1 MWLAAKDRDILSGAR
16 GEAAQLAMQLLVHV
30 GEALG
35 AERLIDISW
44 AHVAAAF
51 DNGQANHDFAERLAA
66 GGARVSVPTTL
77 TACSTDTRNS
87 TDASALALI
96 ELYKG
101 MGCEAELTCA
111 PYQSRPEPEPGEQ
124 LGWCE
129 SSAVVYANSVLGAR
143 TNRYVEFLD
152 MCAAVTGR
160 VPETGLHIAG
170 NRKAAVLCRL
180 TDLPQEWL
188 ATDWFFQVLGIF
200 LGRRLGDAIPA
211 IEGLPA
217 STSRE
222 QLRAF
227 GASLG
232 TTGSV
237 NMFHAIGLTPEAATQ
252 EAAFQGQGPEEV
264 FDVRAD
270 DLRGIAAGLTRNNG
284 EPLQAVCLGAPHFSM
299 DEFAKLHRLL
309 DGRRI
314 TGDIYMIVAT
324 SRTVLAALEHAGLFA
339 ALQRVGVEIVV
350 DRCTYYRPAIDGCDG
365 HVMTNSA
372 KWAYYAPAALG
383 VPVTFADLQS
393 CVDSACSGYLV
404 TGTEPWAGR

>member
-1 MWLAAKDRDILSGAR
+1 MLSGAR
-16 GEAAQLAMQLLVHV
+16 GEAAQLAMRLLVAV
-30 GEALG
+30 GEAQQ
-35 AERLIDISW
+35 ARRMIDIAG

-66 GGARVSVPTTL
+66 GGARVTVPTTL
-77 TACSTDTRNS
+77 TACSTDTRTS
-87 TDASALALI
+87 TDASALALV

-111 PYQSRPEPEPGEQ
+111 PYYSRSEPGFGEQ
-124 LGWCE
+124 LAWCE

-152 MCAAVTGR
+152 MCAAITGR
-160 VPETGLHIAG
+160 VPETGLHIAE

-180 TDLPQEWL
+180 GDLPPEWL
-188 ATDWFFQVLGIF
+188 VADWFFQVLGIY
-200 LGRRLGDAIPA
+200 LGRRVGDAIPA
-211 IEGLPA
+211 LEGVPA

-227 GASLG
+227 GSALA

-237 NMFHAIGLTPEAATQ
+237 DMFHAIGLTPEAATQ
-252 EAAFQGQGPEEV
+252 EAAFQGDAPASVIEI
-264 FDVRAD
+264 RAA
-270 DLRGIAAGLTRNNG
+270 DLRETAAGLTRNDD
-284 EPLQAVCLGAPHFSM
+284 EPLAAVCLGAPHFSM
-299 DEFAKLHRLL
+299 DEFRDLDGLL

-314 TGDIYMIVAT
+314 TQGIHMVVST
-324 SRTVLAALEHAGLFA
+324 SRTVLAALEHAGLFEV
-339 ALQRVGVEIVV
+339 LQRAGVEIVT

-365 HVMTNSA
+365 HVMTSSA

-383 VPVTFADLQS
+383 VPVTFADLQT
-393 CVDSACSGYLV
+393 CVDSACSGRLV
-404 TGTEPWAGR
+404 TGTEPWARQ

>member
-1 MWLAAKDRDILSGAR
+1 MLSGAR
-16 GEAAQLAMQLLVHV
+16 GEAAQLAMRLLVAV
-30 GEALG
+30 GEAQR
-35 AERLIDISW
+35 ARRMIDIEG

-66 GGARVSVPTTL
+66 GGARVEVPTTL

-87 TDASALALI
+87 TDAPALALI

-124 LGWCE
+124 LAWCE

-152 MCAAVTGR
+152 ICAAITGR
-160 VPETGLHIAG
+160 VPEKGLHIVE

-180 TDLPQEWL
+180 NDLPPGWL
-188 ATDWFFQVLGIF
+188 AADWFFQVLGIY
-200 LGRRLGDAIPA
+200 LGRRLGDALPA
-211 IEGLPA
+211 LEGLPA

-227 GASLG
+227 GSALA

-252 EAAFQGQGPEEV
+252 EAAFQGDAPGSVLEI
-264 FDVRAD
+264 RAA
-270 DLRGIAAGLTRNNG
+270 DLRETAAGLTRNEG
-284 EPLQAVCLGAPHFSM
+284 EPLAAICLGAPHFSLG
-299 DEFAKLHRLL
+299 EFRDLDGLL
-309 DGRRI
+309 NGRRI
-314 TGDIYMIVAT
+314 THGIHMVVST
-324 SRTVLAALEHAGLFA
+324 SRTVLAALEHAGLFDT
-339 ALQRVGVEIVV
+339 LQLAGVEIVT

-365 HVMTNSA
+365 HVMTSSA

-393 CVDSACSGYLV
+393 CVDSACSGHLV